1 MDLGLNY
8 LASVSFYVPELV
20 ALLTMVGVVFLETTY
35 NGTEKRTMMFNFS
48 YLGLFITLV
57 SLILNFSAEPKAIF
71 FNAVVID
78 PFSTLMKAI
87 MVLGTMGSIYIS
99 QSSKDIYSNFRS
111 EFVLL
116 SIGVLIGGM
125 ILASANNMLSLYI
138 GIETLSILS
147 YVMAS
152 LKRNDEFSSEAGLK
166 YSLYGGLSAGLML
179 FGMSHIYGVL
189 NTIQFAEVGI
199 VIKTLSSAQ
208 LGILIPSFLL
218 FFAGLGYKIAS
229 VPFHMWSPDVYEG
242 SPLPVTT
249 FFSIVPKVAGITS
262 IIRVTHVFFS
272 NDGLLQ
278 YSWIALL
285 LVVAVLTMTVGN
297 VAAIGQ
303 QSVKRMLAYSSIS
316 HAGFMLMGAVL
327 INQDGASSVAFY
339 AIMYLFMTLVSFY
352 VVSYVTD
359 YFGNDDFERFNGL
372 IRTHPL
378 AAIILSMAMLS
389 LAGVPPLGGFVSKF
403 NLLSA
408 VLKEGHYTMAIIAG
422 LNSVVSLYYYMK
434 IVRFMILNPPESG
447 EKISGFTITNM
458 TVLSIIASP
467 ILVIGLF
474 WNDIYTVAS
483 DAFLFIQ

>member
-8 LASVSFYVPELV
+8 LASVSHYVPELI
-20 ALLTMVGVVFLETTY
+20 ALLTMVGVVFLEATY
-35 NGTEKRTMMFNFS
+35 NGVEKRTMMFNFA
-48 YLGLFITLV
+48 YAGLFITLV
-57 SLILNFSAEPKAIF
+57 SLGSNLSTEPTAIF

-78 PFSTLMKAI
+78 PFSTLMKII
-87 MVLGTMGSIYIS
+87 MVLGTIGAVYIS
-99 QSSKDIYSNFRS
+99 QNSNDIYADFRS

-116 SIGVLIGGM
+116 SVGVLIGGM

-152 LKRNDEFSSEAGLK
+152 LKRNDELSSEAGLK

-179 FGMSHIYGVL
+179 FGMSHIYGAL
-189 NTIQFAEVGI
+189 NTIQFAEVGVALKSI
-199 VIKTLSSAQ
+199 SNGQ

-249 FFSIVPKVAGITS
+249 FFSIVPKVAGIAA

-272 NDGLLQ
+272 NDGFLQ
-278 YSWIALL
+278 YSWVALL
-285 LVVAVLTMTVGN
+285 LVISVLTMTVGN

-316 HAGFMLMGAVL
+316 HAGFMLMGALL
-327 INQDGASSVAFY
+327 INQSGASSVAFY
-339 AIMYLFMTLVSFY
+339 AIVYLFMTLVSFY
-352 VVSYVTD
+352 VVSYVAD

-372 IRTHPL
+372 IKTHPL
-378 AAIILSMAMLS
+378 AAILLTTAMLS

-408 VLKEGHYTMAIIAG
+408 VIKEGHYTLAIIAG

-434 IVRFMILNPPESG
+434 IVRYMILNEPESE
-447 EKISGFTITNM
+447 EKITGFTKVNLS
-458 TVLSIIASP
+458 VLTAVTLPII
-467 ILVIGLF
+467 IIGLF
-474 WNDIYTVAS
+474 WNNIARITSEATLY
-483 DAFLFIQ
+483 IQ

>member
-57 SLILNFSAEPKAIF
+57 SLILNLSAEPKAIF

>member
-1 MDLGLNY
+1 MNLGLNY
-8 LASVSFYVPELV
+8 LASVSHYVPELI
-20 ALLTMVGVVFLETTY
+20 ALLTMIGVVFLEATY
-35 NGTEKRTMMFNFS
+35 DGTEKRTMMFNFA
-48 YLGLFITLV
+48 YAGLLV
-57 SLILNFSAEPKAIF
+57 SLIALCSNLSNDPTAIF

-78 PFSTLMKAI
+78 PFSTLMKVV
-87 MVLGTMGSIYIS
+87 MVLGTIGSVYIS
-99 QSSKDIYSNFRS
+99 QNSRDIYADFRS

-125 ILASANNMLSLYI
+125 ILASANNLLSLYI

-147 YVMAS
+147 YVLAG
-152 LKRNDEFSSEAGLK
+152 LKRNDELSSEAGLK

-189 NTIQFAEVGI
+189 HTIQFAEVSAVLKGI
-199 VIKTLSSAQ
+199 TNQQ

-249 FFSIVPKVAGITS
+249 FFSIVPKVAGIAA
-262 IIRVTHVFFS
+262 IIRVTHVFFGA
-272 NDGLLQ
+272 DGFLQ
-278 YSWIALL
+278 YSWVALL
-285 LVVAVLTMTVGN
+285 LVISVLTMTVGN

-316 HAGFMLMGAVL
+316 HAGFMLMGALL
-327 INQDGASSVAFY
+327 INQNGASSVAFY
-339 AIMYLFMTLVSFY
+339 AIVYLFMTLVCFY
-352 VVSYVTD
+352 VVSYVAD

-372 IRTHPL
+372 IHTHPL
-378 AAIILSMAMLS
+378 AALILSMAMLS

-408 VLKEGHYTMAIIAG
+408 VIKQGHYTLAIIAG

-434 IVRFMILNPPESG
+434 IVRYMILNKPESE
-447 EKISGFTITNM
+447 EKISGFTNVNM
-458 TVLSIIASP
+458 TVLTIVALP
-467 ILVIGLF
+467 ILVLGLF
-474 WNDIYTVAS
+474 WNNIVHIAS
-483 DAFLFIQ
+483 QATLYIQ